1 MKKIACL
8 LAVLYIGGFGLVPT
22 VSAFDYDR
30 IVSEV
35 SVQSSAVLAT
45 ITANLEEQIVSLP
58 QETYGRFT
66 LSNPK
71 IDVGDMT
78 INIEVV
84 AQETEKPLKLHISR
98 TDKENRDVDVQ
109 HWAQNPIQL
118 KTENGEGET
127 LVEVDGVKEST
138 SFRVL
143 ELVWTDT
150 EGEVHNEF
158 IGKIY

>member
-71 IDVGDMT
+71 IDVGDML
-78 INIEVV
+78 INFEVIDL
-84 AQETEKPLKLHISR
+84 ETVEPLKLHISR
-98 TDKENRDVDVQ
+98 TDKENMDVDVQ

-118 KTENGEGET
+118 KTKNGEGET
-127 LVEVDGVKEST
+127 LVEVNNAKENAL
-138 SFRVL
+138 FRVL

>member
-71 IDVGDMT
+71 IDVGDML
-78 INIEVV
+78 INFEVIDL
-84 AQETEKPLKLHISR
+84 ETEEPLKLHISR
-98 TDKENRDVDVQ
+98 TDKENMDVDVQ

-118 KTENGEGET
+118 KTKNGEGET
-127 LVEVDGVKEST
+127 LVEVNNAKENAL
-138 SFRVL
+138 FRVL